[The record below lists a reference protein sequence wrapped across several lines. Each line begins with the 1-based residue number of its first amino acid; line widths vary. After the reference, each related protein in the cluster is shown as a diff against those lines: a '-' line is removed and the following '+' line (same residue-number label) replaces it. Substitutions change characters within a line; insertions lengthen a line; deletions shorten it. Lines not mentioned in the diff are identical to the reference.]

1 MGRPRIAI
9 GGIAIES
16 STFSPHRSAASDFTI
31 RREDGL
37 LARYDLPDGVEWLP
51 LVHARALPGGP
62 VEPAFYAAFKAELH
76 ERLRAAG
83 RLDGL
88 FLDIHGAMSVVPDRA
103 DRSGARDAGSELRA
117 DGP

>member
-51 LVHARALPGGP
+51 LVHARAASRRPGRAGLLRG
-62 VEPAFYAAFKAELH
+62 VQLAARASSRI
-76 ERLRAAG
+76 ER
-83 RLDGL
+83 
-88 FLDIHGAMSVVPDRA
+88 IDRA
-103 DRSGARDAGSELRA
+103 LEMPDPSFEPTVLRSERARS
-117 DGP
+117 